1 LQDQPATPQKK
12 ISPKS
17 ITIPGGSSS
26 RLAIGSSDLPSSYRS
41 PISTTEDVLSSAVS
55 GSTLARALMS
65 NSFILPSDNRLSKY
79 RSGAAGLTRSDST
92 TLPRAEH
99 SFGAPYANDKFSIG
113 PDAPPIPSNAE
124 SLYEPPKRPRNV
136 EELRDNKRER
146 NRRSST
152 GSVVI
157 KALPQPPSAPSRPAS
172 TLLTPGVEFDMS
184 SIIQPT
190 TPEAEPRKP
199 LAIPRS
205 PLPLPPTPKLPYLS
219 SDDGGS
225 SKRGSLPDEYQ
236 ESMQHFPSDS
246 DLLTPDFNQL
256 SPVTSSDGGGGPRTG
271 ENLEDV
277 LNYYSLPDSP
287 DVIPSS
293 SYRPAFSPISEE
305 SNSQLSPVLPPR
317 VPDRRDSHSRS
328 VPLGGRSPSASP
340 RGGMPSLLKYN
351 SRFVDTFF

>member
-1 LQDQPATPQKK
+1 M
-12 ISPKS
+12 SPKS

-26 RLAIGSSDLPSSYRS
+26 RLGNGSSDLPSSYRS
-41 PISTTEDVLSSAVS
+41 PVSTADDVLSSAVS

-65 NSFILPSDNRLSKY
+65 NSFILPSDTRSSRY
-79 RSGAAGLTRSDST
+79 RSGIVGLTRSDST

-124 SLYEPPKRPRNV
+124 SLYEPPKKPRNI
-136 EELRDNKRER
+136 EELKDNKREWK
-146 NRRSST
+146 RRSST
-152 GSVVI
+152 GSVAI
-157 KALPQPPSAPSRPAS
+157 KALPQPPLLPSPRPVS
-172 TLLTPGVEFDMS
+172 TLLSPGVEFDMS

-199 LAIPRS
+199 LAVPRS

-246 DLLTPDFNQL
+246 DLLTPDLNQL
-256 SPVTSSDGGGGPRTG
+256 SPVTSSEGGGGPRTG

-305 SNSQLSPVLPPR
+305 SNSQLSPVSPPKF
-317 VPDRRDSHSRS
+317 PERRDSHSRS
-328 VPLGGRSPSASP
+328 VPLGGRSPSGSP
-340 RGGMPSLLKYN
+340 RGGMPPFLETIIHCLLIL
-351 SRFVDTFF
+351 SCSSS